1 MLPGV
6 MFCYCYGYIFETIE
20 LLKRVSVS
28 FCHDTGQTGRELILS
43 SSLNESL
50 VSCNFYWLNRRNDKA
65 FDSILLSS
73 EMRW

>member
-6 MFCYCYGYIFETIE
+6 MFCYCCGCIFETIE

-43 SSLNESL
+43 SSLNENL
-50 VSCNFYWLNRRNDKA
+50 VSCNFYWLNRRNNKA
-65 FDSILLSS
+65 FDSFF
-73 EMRW
+73 